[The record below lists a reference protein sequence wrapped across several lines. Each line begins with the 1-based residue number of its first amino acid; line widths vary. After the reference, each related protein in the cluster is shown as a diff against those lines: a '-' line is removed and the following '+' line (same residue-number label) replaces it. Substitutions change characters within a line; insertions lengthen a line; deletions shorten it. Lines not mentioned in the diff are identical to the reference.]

1 MFELIIIFKHEMIGF
16 LPKFQR
22 NFELS
27 GTSINHVRIKRSRP
41 VLKFFMLYE
50 LCTTQ

>member
-1 MFELIIIFKHEMIGF
+1 MIGF

-27 GTSINHVRIKRSRP
+27 LSPAQYSAKDLVHSQLSWSASSQPEAVAW
-41 VLKFFMLYE
+41 Y
-50 LCTTQ
+50 